1 MNVVILGA
9 GNVAWH
15 LGHQLKTAGHNIV
28 QVYNRTTFKG
38 EALAHELDAAFT
50 NKLDEVDKDAEVYIL
65 AVSDHGIDDIILE
78 LRLPG
83 KIVAHTSGA
92 VPLKGMEHI
101 SENCGIFYPLQTFTK
116 GTKVDFTEIPM
127 LIEAANDEVKNKLTE
142 LAKTISNRVEYLD
155 SHKRRAL
162 HVAAVFV
169 NNFTNYLYGIAHD
182 ITEREKLDLS
192 LLFPLMQET
201 LNKLKTNKPQDVQT
215 GPAKRSDFRTIEE
228 HLTYLA
234 SQESYRETY
243 LVLTESIMAM
253 GKEKPKGVGD
263 QINWDFGDNF
273 DEDMDTTDMEDEI
286 DQIMLDDL
294 ENGDDFE

>member
-1 MNVVILGA
+1 MKVVILGA

-15 LGHQLKTAGHNIV
+15 LGHQLKDAGHDIL

-50 NKLDEVDKDAEVYIL
+50 NKLEDVDKDAELYLL

-92 VPLKGMEHI
+92 VPLKGLEHI

-116 GTKVDFTEIPM
+116 GQKVDFTHIPI
-127 LIEAANDEVKNKLTE
+127 LIEAANDKVKTQLTE
-142 LAKTISNRVEYLD
+142 LANTISKRVEYLD

-182 ITEREKLDLS
+182 ITEREELDLS

-201 LNKLKTNKPQDVQT
+201 LNKLKSNKPQDVQT

-234 SQESYRETY
+234 NQEAYRETY

-253 GKEKPKGVGD
+253 DKAAPESIGD
-263 QINWDFGDNF
+263 MVSWDFGDNF
-273 DEDMDTTDMEDEI
+273 DDEHGHKHNEAEDE
-286 DQIMLDDL
+286 DEQLLKDLEEDDL
-294 ENGDDFE
+294 